1 MKAISLALCVALL
14 SSVVTAQSRPEKPVS
29 PTTSASSTV
38 SADRQTLPLKRVVL
52 YSNGVA
58 YFERRGRVTGRAEI
72 ALDFKQTQV
81 DDVLKSMVVLDLG
94 KGRVGSV
101 SYNSSAPPGARL
113 GEIPFALQPTTEA
126 NDQKGG
132 LAGVLAQLQGAR
144 VTVVAGSRTVTGAV
158 LTVEHRKSQIAPDK
172 LPVINNFLVLSAEGG
187 ELVSVDFSEIRSLKL
202 ADGEARKDIETFT
215 EATAAARRRDSKT
228 ILITSDGA
236 GEREM
241 VVSYTLAAPI
251 WKTTYRVVLD
261 QAGKPFFQGWAIV
274 DNVSEEDW
282 SDVALSLV
290 SGSPTSFIQPIQQPL
305 YKYREVKPLPEGVQ
319 EVPQDY
325 VGDNGQTRKSW
336 TDEANQRNIAT
347 MTEQER
353 IVNPSPAR
361 PMTRSTDRRRD
372 SGAKLEAGAQNMSTG
387 GFGRGMVAA
396 DAPAP
401 AIADVIRTGD
411 AGVAAAATGGDIGD
425 LFEYKISQPV
435 SVPRNRSAMIPIV
448 QEQFDGERVSIF
460 NEARSRDR
468 AFIGF
473 RFENST
479 ALTFESGPLTV
490 IDGDSYAGESA
501 IPRVKPKDR
510 RFVAFGVDLAT
521 RVEIKPETVRDPV
534 SLIKVADGK
543 LQAFYFLAQK
553 KTYTLT
559 NQTDR
564 PRTVYVEHQLRDGWQ
579 FSDDTEKPS
588 SKGEG
593 NLHRFRVEL
602 GARET
607 KTLVVTERQ
616 KSFDAYDLTQMSTA
630 DFELFVN
637 KKYIDDASRKAF
649 DNIFRLR
656 NAIAAIETRMEK
668 IEAEL
673 TSIEEDQ
680 ERLRKNIE
688 ALGKNLQ
695 ARQLI
700 ARYVAKANQQET
712 RIEQINAEK
721 EKLATEQEKLEA
733 ELLEAT
739 QAVAFERK
747 I

>member
-1 MKAISLALCVALL
+1 MKFISLALCLAIL
-14 SSVVTAQSRPEKPVS
+14 SSVATAQGRSDRPGTTAP
-29 PTTSASSTV
+29 PPTATTSE
-38 SADRQTLPLKRVVL
+38 RQTLPLKRVVL

-58 YFERRGRVTGRAEI
+58 YFERRGRVTGKAEI
-72 ALDFKQTQV
+72 ALNFKQTQV

-94 KGRVGSV
+94 KGRIGSV
-101 SYNSSAPPGARL
+101 SYNSSAPPAARL
-113 GEIPFALQPTTEA
+113 GEIPFSMSPTTDS

-144 VTVVAGSRTVTGAV
+144 VTVTGASRTVTGAV
-158 LTVEHRKSQIAPDK
+158 LTVEHRKSQVAPDK
-172 LPVINNFLVLSAEGG
+172 LPVITNFLVLSAEGG
-187 ELVSVDFSEIRSLKL
+187 ELVSLDLAEIRSLKL
-202 ADGEARKDIETFT
+202 ADGEARKDVETFT
-215 EATAAARRRDSKT
+215 EASAAARRRDSKT
-228 ILITSDGA
+228 ILVTSDGA

-241 VVSYTLAAPI
+241 VISYTLAAPI

-261 QAGKPFFQGWAIV
+261 PAGKPYFQGWAIV
-274 DNVSEEDW
+274 DNVSEDDW
-282 SDVALSLV
+282 TDVSLSLV

-319 EVPQDY
+319 ETPQDY
-325 VGDNGQTRKSW
+325 IGEGGQPGKTW
-336 TDEANQRNIAT
+336 TAIADERNEAAEQAQIRDRATANQRANRPIVA
-347 MTEQER
+347 ER
-353 IVNPSPAR
+353 
-361 PMTRSTDRRRD
+361 RSRD
-372 SGAKLEAGAQNMSTG
+372 GGLKLESTANVATGAGG
-387 GFGRGMVAA
+387 GYGRAEAA
-396 DAPAP
+396 PS
-401 AIADVIRTGD
+401 ADVSEALRSGD

-425 LFEYKISQPV
+425 LFEYKVSQPV
-435 SVPRNRSAMIPIV
+435 SVPHNRSAMIPIV
-448 QEQFDGERVSIF
+448 QEQFDGERVSVF
-460 NEARSRDR
+460 NEAKSRDR
-468 AFIGF
+468 AFIGI

-479 ALTFESGPLTV
+479 ALTFESGPMTV
-490 IDGDSYAGESA
+490 IDGDAYAGEA
-501 IPRVKPKDR
+501 LLPRVKPKDR
-510 RFVAFGVDLAT
+510 RFVTFGVDLAT
-521 RVEIKPETVRDPV
+521 KIEIKPETVRDPV
-534 SLIKVADGK
+534 SLIKVASGK
-543 LQAFYFLAQK
+543 LLAYYFLAQK
-553 KTYTLT
+553 KTYTVT

-564 PRTVYVEHQLRDGWQ
+564 PRTLYVEHQLGDGWQ
-579 FSDDTEKPS
+579 YSEDTVQPS
-588 SKGEG
+588 SKGEN
-593 NLHRFRVEL
+593 NLFRFRLEL

-616 KSFDAYDLTQMSTA
+616 RSFDNYDLAQMSTT

-637 KKYIDDASRKAF
+637 RKYIDEASRKAF

-656 NAIAAIETRMEK
+656 NAISAIDARVEK

-712 RIEQINAEK
+712 RIEQLNAEK
-721 EKLATEQEKLEA
+721 EKIEAEKEKLEA

-747 I
+747 L

>member
-1 MKAISLALCVALL
+1 MKAISLALCVAML
-14 SSVVTAQSRPEKPVS
+14 SSPVALAQSRPDKTAATPAS
-29 PTTSASSTV
+29 TTAV
-38 SADRQTLPLKRVVL
+38 AADRQTLPLKRVVL

-58 YFERRGRVTGRAEI
+58 YFERRGRVSGRAEI

-113 GEIPFALQPTTEA
+113 GEIPFALQPTTDA

-144 VTVVAGSRTVTGAV
+144 VTVTASNRTVTGAV

-236 GEREM
+236 GDREM

-282 SDVALSLV
+282 SEVSLSLV

-305 YKYREVKPLPEGVQ
+305 YKYREVKPLPDGVQ
-319 EVPQDY
+319 ETPQDY
-325 VGDNGQTRKSW
+325 VGDNGQTQKGW
-336 TDEANQRNIAT
+336 TDVANQRNIAT

-353 IVNPSPAR
+353 IANPSPAR
-361 PMTRSTDRRRD
+361 PMSRPADRRRD
-372 SGAKLEAGAQNMSTG
+372 AGAKLEAGAQNMSTG
-387 GFGRGMVAA
+387 GFGRGTVS
-396 DAPAP
+396 DAPATTTAE
-401 AIADVIRTGD
+401 AIRAGD

-543 LQAFYFLAQK
+543 LNAFYFLAQK

-564 PRTVYVEHQLRDGWQ
+564 PRTVYIEHQLRDGWQ

-593 NLHRFRVEL
+593 NLYRFRVEL

-607 KTLVVTERQ
+607 KTLPVTERQ

-637 KKYIDDASRKAF
+637 KKYIDEASRKAF

-656 NAIAAIETRMEK
+656 NAISAIETRMEK

-712 RIEQINAEK
+712 RIEQLKAEQ
-721 EKLATEQEKLEA
+721 EKLEGETEKLEA
-733 ELLEAT
+733 ELLAAT

-747 I
+747 L

>member
-1 MKAISLALCVALL
+1 MKAISLALCVAML
-14 SSVVTAQSRPEKPVS
+14 SPVVTAQSRTDKPAS
-29 PTTSASSTV
+29 TSNPTASTA

-101 SYNSSAPPGARL
+101 SYNSSTPPGARL
-113 GEIPFALQPTTEA
+113 GEIPFALQPTTDA

-144 VTVVAGSRTVTGAV
+144 VTVAAGSRTVTGAV
-158 LTVEHRKSQIAPDK
+158 LTVEHRKSQLAPDK
-172 LPVINNFLVLSAEGG
+172 LPVISNFLVLSAEGG

-319 EVPQDY
+319 EIPQDY
-325 VGDNGQTRKSW
+325 VGDNGRTLKSW
-336 TDEANQRNIAT
+336 TDEANERNITAV
-347 MTEQER
+347 EQER
-353 IVNPSPAR
+353 ARIPEPAK
-361 PMTRSTDRRRD
+361 PMTRSADRRRD
-372 SGAKLEAGAQNMSTG
+372 AGAKLDSAQNMSTG
-387 GFGRGMVAA
+387 GFGRGIAA
-396 DAPAP
+396 EDAPA
-401 AIADVIRTGD
+401 ASTAEAIRTGD

-521 RVEIKPETVRDPV
+521 RVEIRPETVRDPV

-543 LQAFYFLAQK
+543 LNAFYFLAQK

-637 KKYIDDASRKAF
+637 KKYIDEASRKGF

-656 NAIAAIETRMEK
+656 NAISAIETRKEK

-712 RIEQINAEK
+712 RIEQLKAEQ
-721 EKLATEQEKLEA
+721 EKLEGETEKLEA